1 MLKTMVMVVVSDT
14 ATIELV
20 VLPFLFFVRV
30 VLFAGFLLV
39 TIDAMSPRVDHHP
52 DAAEDDG
59 HDGDGDD
66 DDDDDDD
73 GVTGMRMV

>member
-1 MLKTMVMVVVSDT
+1 
-14 ATIELV
+14 
-20 VLPFLFFVRV
+20 
-30 VLFAGFLLV
+30 FLLV

-73 GVTGMRMV
+73 GVTGRNSNAPAKIFMEFEYLGFSRAGGVLLALRR